1 MEKILILDNYDSF
14 TYNLVHYVEANPNF
28 EVDVFRN
35 DEINL
40 EEVDK
45 YNTIILS
52 PGPGLPKD
60 AGILKEV
67 IATYASTKKILG
79 VCLGMQAIGEVF
91 GGKLVNLNDVFHG
104 VATPITVLDTSDL
117 IFKGLPTTFNVGRY
131 HSWIV
136 SHDGFPK
143 ELKITSEEE
152 NGQIM
157 SLKHA
162 AFNVYGV
169 QFHPESILTEYGKAM
184 INNFLN
190 I

>member
-35 DEINL
+35 DEISL
-40 EEVDK
+40 EDVEK

-60 AGILKEV
+60 AGILIELIRK
-67 IATYASTKKILG
+67 YAPTKKILG
-79 VCLGMQAIGEVF
+79 VCLGMQAIGEVY
-91 GGKLVNLNDVFHG
+91 GGTLINLEKVFHG
-104 VATPITVLDTSDL
+104 VATPINILDKNDL
-117 IFKGLPTTFNVGRY
+117 LFENLPNSFNIGRY
-131 HSWIV
+131 HSWVI
-136 SHDGFPK
+136 SNDDFPK
-143 ELKITSEEE
+143 VLDITSVEE

-157 SLKHA
+157 SLKHKE
-162 AFNVYGV
+162 FNVYGV
-169 QFHPESILTEYGKAM
+169 QFHPESILTEHGKEM
-184 INNFLN
+184 INNFLA